1 MGFWSYLGQ
10 FLGKFEL
17 EAGEARDRRYRLED
31 ASRKSAARGRQLTKR
46 AYAAPKLPLL
56 AAFGLSGLS
65 D

>member
-1 MGFWSYLGQ
+1 MGFWSYLRQ

-56 AAFGLSGLS
+56 AAFGLPDLS